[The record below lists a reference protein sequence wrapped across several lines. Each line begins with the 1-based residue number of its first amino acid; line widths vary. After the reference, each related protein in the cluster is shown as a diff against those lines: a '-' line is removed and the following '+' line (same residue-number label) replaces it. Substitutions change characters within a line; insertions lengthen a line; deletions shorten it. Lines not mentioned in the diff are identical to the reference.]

1 MREDKSVTLQPIF
14 SVLLKNYYLTIQS
27 LEVQDLFISTLRFGL
42 DTPSW
47 TPIVLISTP
56 EL

>member
-42 DTPSW
+42 DTPS
-47 TPIVLISTP
+47 
-56 EL
+56 